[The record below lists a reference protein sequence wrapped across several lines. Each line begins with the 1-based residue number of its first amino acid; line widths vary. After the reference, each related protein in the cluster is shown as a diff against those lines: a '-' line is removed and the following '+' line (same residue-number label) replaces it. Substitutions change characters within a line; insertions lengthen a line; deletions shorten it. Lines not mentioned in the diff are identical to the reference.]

1 MSSAPWC
8 WEAWWRLARSPRRRA
23 CPPTLDRALSPRRS
37 EPARSL
43 SGSDRAWSRK
53 TPTVEKAARSWM
65 PCRSP
70 GAPRAS
76 PAPHGHPTAGGWR
89 SVPGTLW
96 VADTYGGA
104 PRQLTADLGW
114 SPWAWSPTEDQLAV
128 VDGRDVTLVDTATGS
143 ETDLGTV
150 VGARTARATRFMPWC
165 GRPTDPGS
173 RTEGDQVG
181 ARSTRSMWRP
191 ASTHCSCVSPRE
203 RGRSKTSTGRP
214 MVHTS
219 RSPTA
224 TRRATWRRLVFT
236 SRSGA
241 EGRRCGA
248 SASTAPTR
256 LRHRGDGGGEWLS
269 R

>member
-1 MSSAPWC
+1 MGG
-8 WEAWWRLARSPRRRA
+8 ARRGLRRV
-23 CPPTLDRALSPRRS
+23 P
-37 EPARSL
+37 RSL
-43 SGSDRAWSRK
+43 TREQEAG
-53 TPTVEKAARSWM
+53 
-65 PCRSP
+65 
-70 GAPRAS
+70 AS

-89 SVPGTLW
+89 SVPGASGSPIPTGR
-96 VADTYGGA
+96 AA
-104 PRQLTADLGW
+104 TAHRGLGLV
-114 SPWAWSPTEDQLAV
+114 SLAWSPTEDQLAV

-181 ARSTRSMWRP
+181 ARSTRSTWRP
-191 ASTHCSCVSPRE
+191 ASTRCSCVSPRE

-224 TRRATWRRLVFT
+224 TRRASWRRRST
-236 SRSGA
+236 SRRPTGPTAAAWIRSRRAVGVWHPGLSVGPRGRLMA
-241 EGRRCGA
+241 PDSSSRAARGRR
-248 SASTAPTR
+248 SAPLGLDR
-256 LRHRGDGGGEWLS
+256 LVDGSPHPWS
-269 R
+269 RRSVACRVRRSLGSSEAC